1 MTGDGVNDTLAL
13 KEANCAIAMADGSE
27 VARKISQI
35 VLMNSDF
42 GTLPDVVREGRR
54 CINNVR
60 QSSTLFLMK
69 TIFTIFISLFSILT
83 ATGYP
88 FTTNSFF
95 FLEMFIIGAASFL
108 LALEPNDK
116 RIEGSY
122 LDTVI
127 IKSFPCA
134 VALFVPTLVIL
145 IVGTYGSPELRD
157 SRDAVA
163 MCVVILVGY
172 LNLVNICRPYT
183 KWRFAVVVTVGVLL
197 AAGITI
203 SSVAESMLAEQ
214 GIFGFSHAI
223 DNPIFFIWMMLLAAA
238 IAILMNFF
246 RRYLELAA
254 EAFSKKRKIIKDDG
268 EVDE

>member
-1 MTGDGVNDTLAL
+1 MYEYSVV
-13 KEANCAIAMADGSE
+13 GSN
-27 VARKISQI
+27 ICP
-35 VLMNSDF
+35 DF
-42 GTLPDVVREGRR
+42 PIYV
-54 CINNVR
+54 
-60 QSSTLFLMK
+60 
-69 TIFTIFISLFSILT
+69 FISLFSILT

-88 FTTNSFF
+88 FAPNNFF

-145 IVGTYGSPELRD
+145 LVGTYSSSVGYD
-157 SRDAVA
+157 SRNAVA
-163 MCVVILVGY
+163 MCVVILVGF
-172 LNLVNICRPYT
+172 LNLVTLCRPYT

-197 AAGITI
+197 AAGITV
-203 SSVAESMLAEQ
+203 SSVAESMLAER

-223 DNPIFFIWMMLLAAA
+223 DNPVFFIWMMLLATA
-238 IAILMNFF
+238 ITILMNFF
-246 RRYLELAA
+246 RHYLERAA
-254 EAFSKKRKIIKDDG
+254 ESFSKKRNILKGVGESEDKDG
-268 EVDE
+268 